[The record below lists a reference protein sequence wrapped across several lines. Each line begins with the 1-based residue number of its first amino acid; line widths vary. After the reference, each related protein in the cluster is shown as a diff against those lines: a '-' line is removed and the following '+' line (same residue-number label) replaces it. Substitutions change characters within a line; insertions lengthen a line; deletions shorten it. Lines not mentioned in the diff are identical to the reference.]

1 MHQASEKDF
10 KRNEG
15 GGKCTGACLVLL
27 VNQARIHRYQNRNSC
42 LPDVP
47 QVVVVM
53 KSLSLRLLL
62 PPRFLNIAKYN
73 NECSCSAHEDA
84 KIIKVYYLKS

>member
-1 MHQASEKDF
+1 
-10 KRNEG
+10 
-15 GGKCTGACLVLL
+15 
-27 VNQARIHRYQNRNSC
+27 VNQALLRRYQNKSSC

-47 QVVVVM
+47 QVVVVV

-73 NECSCSAHEDA
+73 NECSCNAHEDA
-84 KIIKVYYLKS
+84 KIIKVYCLRS

>member
-1 MHQASEKDF
+1 
-10 KRNEG
+10 
-15 GGKCTGACLVLL
+15 VLL
-27 VNQARIHRYQNRNSC
+27 VNQALFCIYQNRNSC

-53 KSLSLRLLL
+53 KSLSFRLLL
-62 PPRFLNIAKYN
+62 PLCFLNIAKYN
-73 NECSCSAHEDA
+73 ECSCNAHEGA

>member
-10 KRNEG
+10 KRNQG

-27 VNQARIHRYQNRNSC
+27 VNQARFHRCQNRNSC

-47 QVVVVM
+47 QVVVV
-53 KSLSLRLLL
+53 KSSLLRFLLL
-62 PPRFLNIAKYN
+62 LRFLNITIHN
-73 NECSCSAHEDA
+73 NECPCNAYESA

>member
-1 MHQASEKDF
+1 MILKEQ
-10 KRNEG
+10 G

-27 VNQARIHRYQNRNSC
+27 VNQAQFRRYQNRNSC

-47 QVVVVM
+47 QVVV
-53 KSLSLRLLL
+53 KSSLHRLLL
-62 PPRFLNIAKYN
+62 LLRFLNITIHN
-73 NECSCSAHEDA
+73 NECSCNAHEVA

>member
-1 MHQASEKDF
+1 M
-10 KRNEG
+10 
-15 GGKCTGACLVLL
+15 
-27 VNQARIHRYQNRNSC
+27 NQALFHRYKNRNSC

-62 PPRFLNIAKYN
+62 PLRFLNIAKYN
-73 NECSCSAHEDA
+73 NECSCDAHEDA